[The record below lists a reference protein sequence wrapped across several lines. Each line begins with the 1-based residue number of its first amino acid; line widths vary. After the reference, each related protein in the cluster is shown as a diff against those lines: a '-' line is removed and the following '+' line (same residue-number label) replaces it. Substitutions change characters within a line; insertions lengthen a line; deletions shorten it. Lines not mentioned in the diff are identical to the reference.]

1 MKFYE
6 EVSVRVIALDGE
18 VFLAAS
24 VEDEGDINDDR
35 YWTDNY

>member
-24 VEDEGDINDDR
+24 EEIDINNNEE
-35 YWTDNY
+35 WTDNY